1 MTLKLVVTT
10 NVNGDVFELV
20 LKNAKYGV
28 GRRHD
33 NDLRIKET
41 YISGYHSELT
51 RTEDGDYVL
60 SDMGSSNGTFLNGRR
75 IEGKEKIKAGDFI
88 KFGILKVA
96 VQEHTDTMPKIVS
109 LKDRPAFARKEE
121 TNTAAIAVEK
131 KTGPLIAAAAIEA
144 KGETQSTSV
153 SDGSKNRFTELETQF
168 KQSQLKSA
176 DLEKEVQ
183 TLRRDLTER
192 ENELK
197 SLADTAVAK
206 VKVDEEVKTLRAN
219 LAHAE
224 ETAVEKDKEH
234 ARLRN
239 ELGST
244 STTLSAKADEAGRL
258 AGEIAT
264 LRSILTETESREQK
278 ARAEISAAV
287 VNKDE
292 TIRRLDSQV
301 KSLTEALS
309 AKEGDLKATAKEAAR
324 ISVLASE
331 LAALKSEL
339 DDTKSRV
346 SSEVKEKSNLE
357 ASLSSKSA
365 ELNQLRTK
373 IDELTAAAEKDKTYL
388 AEEIETTKSLAEKER
403 TAFEAKLDE
412 KADELDLHRSEVKTL
427 QAKIDALTAAA
438 EKDKSGLTGELET
451 TKSLAEKERASLEAK
466 LAAQADELS
475 SHRSE
480 VKTLQAKIDALTA
493 AAEKDKSGLTGEL
506 ETTKSLAEK
515 ERASLEAKLAAQA
528 DELSSHRSEVKSLQT
543 KIDALT
549 AAAEKD
555 KSGLAG
561 ELEAAKSLAGKERTS
576 LEAELAGKADEL
588 DSHRA
593 ELKSLRTKID
603 ALTADAEKDKSGLA
617 GQLAAATL
625 AAVTVKAEF
634 SKLREESTAVRKE
647 RDQQLKELEK
657 ERAKLG
663 KTIQTLE
670 VNLASQTEQLSSLK
684 SALAEK
690 EKAVLSA
697 SSESKETAKKLAE
710 LDSVKTALESARAE
724 LTTLAKREEEARR
737 EVAETGKRL
746 ASVEAGVRAATRE
759 KDELN
764 ATLSSRLA
772 AAESAA
778 AEVTRLNTELENA
791 RLENSR
797 ITADSE
803 KEISKWQDQIA
814 ALTATIALTD
824 EQNTLNRRQLDEA
837 QRLVGSSEIERASLR
852 SELSEMQKR
861 AALVGEESTGSRAR
875 VDALEAERDELKSL
889 LKVQVNDLQ
898 AAKAEANDLRVD
910 LKRTKEISESSLI
923 KVEQA
928 LKARVAELETSL
940 ASERVLAGDTLSQKT
955 ALETDLGDLRKNEA
969 ALSEEISQLKARNE
983 ESSRNSG
990 RLQAELN
997 REAAERSQISEELAS
1012 ARSRA
1017 AELAKDV
1024 EDLREA
1030 LSGKD
1035 RELAE
1040 REQQFTRSESETVQK
1055 LKRELGE
1062 AIVVRDA
1069 AEERSSKAN
1078 KEKLSL
1084 SGAYERLKEQLDL
1097 AEEAN
1102 RKAKEAEEDHNHS
1115 KGLLARRLEKAE
1127 ASNSELAARIKEE
1140 ALALIAN
1147 RDLIGKLEQQLRE
1160 NESDAVRREQEQIVA
1175 LRADLGQMKRR
1186 SSDEERQRND
1196 LETELSRT
1204 REAKRLAE
1212 ERLLELNE
1220 RLLERESETISTRTL
1235 LTETE
1240 KKRGDLSSLLA
1251 EESALAAT
1259 QAKALEALR
1268 KDLADTI
1275 VRFKASESDL
1285 LTKHGDEIDS
1295 LLAELRSERAHK
1307 EGLEIELSNTRVG
1320 MSNAL
1325 RQARDESAAAQA
1337 RLIAEGNAKL
1347 SAVEDTLSEAIR
1359 AREEIEQSRSEIED
1373 ELNQRDAHIEKLSER
1388 IEDLE
1393 IHWRD
1398 EIEARHAVLR
1408 DLKTTR
1414 EGFSTALYANW
1425 GHLGTAR
1432 QDHEKERSARG
1443 KFEESLSAAREDI
1456 ASLNATIEEQ
1466 EQRYR
1471 ADIRE
1476 WEDRYDALRE
1486 EKLTLASEDANLN
1499 KIREQIIEATAK
1511 RRQIEDE
1518 LDKLGTGMKEFLS
1531 RHRELQT
1538 QKDALLGEREELK
1551 AGLNVARSELDS
1563 VQRRCNESK
1572 EQESKLADTITA
1584 AERRIQSL
1592 RKLELEMEQ
1601 AVERKRQQHVL
1612 NRGDVFSEQLEALT
1626 PAPEFSQEEFYRK
1639 LIAKLDLLDDLTKRY
1654 DNKWRYPKVAEQLGI
1669 LKRSFVDFLQDHSVR
1684 QFDLEPGTVLSVAE
1698 RKRIKLVPLQNGA
1711 AKKPVSNGAAT
1722 TSQVVETLRPGYV
1735 YRNGSKDVIIRKAE
1749 VVVS

>member
-1 MTLKLVVTT
+1 MRKASFKRWLV
-10 NVNGDVFELV
+10 
-20 LKNAKYGV
+20 
-28 GRRHD
+28 
-33 NDLRIKET
+33 
-41 YISGYHSELT
+41 
-51 RTEDGDYVL
+51 
-60 SDMGSSNGTFLNGRR
+60 
-75 IEGKEKIKAGDFI
+75 
-88 KFGILKVA
+88 
-96 VQEHTDTMPKIVS
+96 
-109 LKDRPAFARKEE
+109 
-121 TNTAAIAVEK
+121 
-131 KTGPLIAAAAIEA
+131 
-144 KGETQSTSV
+144 
-153 SDGSKNRFTELETQF
+153 
-168 KQSQLKSA
+168 
-176 DLEKEVQ
+176 
-183 TLRRDLTER
+183 
-192 ENELK
+192 
-197 SLADTAVAK
+197 
-206 VKVDEEVKTLRAN
+206 
-219 LAHAE
+219 
-224 ETAVEKDKEH
+224 
-234 ARLRN
+234 
-239 ELGST
+239 
-244 STTLSAKADEAGRL
+244 
-258 AGEIAT
+258 
-264 LRSILTETESREQK
+264 
-278 ARAEISAAV
+278 
-287 VNKDE
+287 
-292 TIRRLDSQV
+292 
-301 KSLTEALS
+301 
-309 AKEGDLKATAKEAAR
+309 
-324 ISVLASE
+324 
-331 LAALKSEL
+331 
-339 DDTKSRV
+339 
-346 SSEVKEKSNLE
+346 
-357 ASLSSKSA
+357 
-365 ELNQLRTK
+365 
-373 IDELTAAAEKDKTYL
+373 
-388 AEEIETTKSLAEKER
+388 
-403 TAFEAKLDE
+403 
-412 KADELDLHRSEVKTL
+412 
-427 QAKIDALTAAA
+427 
-438 EKDKSGLTGELET
+438 
-451 TKSLAEKERASLEAK
+451 
-466 LAAQADELS
+466 
-475 SHRSE
+475 
-480 VKTLQAKIDALTA
+480 
-493 AAEKDKSGLTGEL
+493 
-506 ETTKSLAEK
+506 
-515 ERASLEAKLAAQA
+515 
-528 DELSSHRSEVKSLQT
+528 
-543 KIDALT
+543 
-549 AAAEKD
+549 
-555 KSGLAG
+555 
-561 ELEAAKSLAGKERTS
+561 
-576 LEAELAGKADEL
+576 
-588 DSHRA
+588 
-593 ELKSLRTKID
+593 
-603 ALTADAEKDKSGLA
+603 
-617 GQLAAATL
+617 AAATL
-625 AAVTVKAEF
+625 TAVTVKAEF
-634 SKLREESTAVRKE
+634 SKLRDESATVRKE
-647 RDQQLKELEK
+647 RDHQLKELEK
-657 ERAKLG
+657 EKAKLG

-670 VNLASQTEQLSSLK
+670 SNFTKQSEQLVSLK
-684 SALAEK
+684 TALAEK
-690 EKAVLSA
+690 DKAVVSA
-697 SSESKETAKKLAE
+697 SGEAKETAKKLAE
-710 LDSVKTALESARAE
+710 LDTVKSELEKARAE
-724 LTTLAKREEEARR
+724 LTATAKREEEARR
-737 EVAETGKRL
+737 EAAETARRL
-746 ASVEAGVRAATRE
+746 FSVEAGVKASALE
-759 KDELN
+759 KDEIS
-764 ATLSSRLA
+764 ATLSSRIQSG
-772 AAESAA
+772 ETAA
-778 AEVTRLNTELENA
+778 AEVIRLNAELEKA
-791 RLENSR
+791 RLETSER
-797 ITADSE
+797 AADSE
-803 KEISKWQDQIA
+803 RENSKWREQIA
-814 ALTATIALTD
+814 TLTAKIAGSD
-824 EQNTLNRRQLDEA
+824 EQIAHTNRQLDEA
-837 QRLVGSSEIERASLR
+837 QKLVGSSEIERASLR
-852 SELSEMQKR
+852 SELNELRKQATS
-861 AALVGEESTGSRAR
+861 VGEESSGNRAR
-875 VDALEAERDELKSL
+875 LEALEAERYELESQ
-889 LKVQVNDLQ
+889 LKIQVNDLQ

-910 LKRTKEISESSLI
+910 LKKTKEVSESSLL
-923 KVEQA
+923 KVEQS

-955 ALETDLGDLRKNEA
+955 TLETSLEDLRKNEE

-997 REAAERSQISEELAS
+997 REAAERSQIAEELTGT
-1012 ARSRA
+1012 RSRA
-1017 AELAKDV
+1017 AELVKDV
-1024 EDLREA
+1024 EGLRES
-1030 LSGKD
+1030 LTGKD

-1040 REQQFTRSESETVQK
+1040 REQQFSRSESDTVQK

-1069 AEERSSKAN
+1069 AEERSSKSN

-1097 AEEAN
+1097 AEAAN

-1140 ALALIAN
+1140 ALAVLAN

-1160 NESDAVRREQEQIVA
+1160 NESEAVRREQEQVFT

-1196 LETELSRT
+1196 LEAELART

-1212 ERLLELNE
+1212 ERILELNE

-1259 QAKALEALR
+1259 RAKALEALR

-1275 VRFKASESDL
+1275 ARFKASESDL
-1285 LTKHGDEIDS
+1285 LTKHGDEIDG

-1325 RQARDESAAAQA
+1325 RQARDESAAARA

-1414 EGFSTALYANW
+1414 EGFSTALHANW

-1432 QDHEKERSARG
+1432 KDHEKERLARG
-1443 KFEESLSAAREDI
+1443 EFEESLSAAREDI
-1456 ASLNATIEEQ
+1456 ASLNVTVEEQ

-1518 LDKLGTGMKEFLS
+1518 LDGLGTGMKEFQS

-1538 QKDALLGEREELK
+1538 QKDSLLGEREELK

-1592 RKLELEMEQ
+1592 RKLESEMEQ

-1612 NRGDVFSEQLEALT
+1612 SRGDVFSEQLEALT
-1626 PAPEFSQEEFYRK
+1626 SAPEFSQEEFYRK

-1711 AKKPVSNGAAT
+1711 AKKPAGNGSAT